1 MVLPIRDSG
10 TPVTLP
16 DGELEKLESALP
28 SPFDHADGEVR
39 IAFSEGAYRAEL
51 ELNARGIRVVTRARS
66 GEPLAAVRGAFQQ
79 MTERARTHGKWI
91 LSQKPESAGSESSD
105 AATAKARRLENDRDE
120 GDRSLRP
127 IRALSLERALV
138 EWELSGDAAFLY
150 WDANSDRMAILAR
163 SEDGRIER
171 TELPKGLKN
180 PAKPA
185 AKAAAPSDAP
195 PAKAARGAAKK

>member
-1 MVLPIRDSG
+1 MALPIRDSG

-16 DGELEKLESALP
+16 DGELEKLEASLP
-28 SPFDHADGEVR
+28 SPFDLAEGEVR
-39 IAFSEGAYRAEL
+39 IAYSEGAYRAEL
-51 ELNARGIRVVTRARS
+51 ELCARGVRVVTRSRS
-66 GEPLAAVRGAFQQ
+66 GEPLAAVRATFQQ
-79 MTERARTHGKWI
+79 MIERARTHGKWI
-91 LSQKPESAGSESSD
+91 LSQKSEGTGSESSE

-120 GDRSLRP
+120 GDRSVRP

-150 WDANSDRMAILAR
+150 WDAAGDRLAILAR

-171 TELPKGLKN
+171 TELPKGLKH

-185 AKAAAPSDAP
+185 AKAAAPSEAQ